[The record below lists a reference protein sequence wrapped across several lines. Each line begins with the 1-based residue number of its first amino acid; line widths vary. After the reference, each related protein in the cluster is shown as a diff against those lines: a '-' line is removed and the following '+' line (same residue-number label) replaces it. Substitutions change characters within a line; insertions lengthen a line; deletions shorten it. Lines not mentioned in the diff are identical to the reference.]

1 MVQSDVWDEFE
12 DKKSSGKVPD
22 IQDLCFCL
30 LLDLQ
35 SEEIYRS
42 WSGYPYLY
50 LDAKKL
56 QPPIHIKEISKK
68 IKKPYFEILIETA

>member
-1 MVQSDVWDEFE
+1 MVRSDVSDEFE
-12 DKKSSGKVPD
+12 DKKSSGKVSD
-22 IQDLCFCL
+22 IQDSCLCL

-50 LDAKKL
+50 LDERKL
-56 QPPIHIKEISKK
+56 QSPIHIKEISKK
-68 IKKPYFEILIETA
+68 IKIPWFEKLIETA